1 MRPRPAL
8 ACLLLAGLV
17 AGLMALWPAAAGAQT
32 SSPEPTIVEV
42 IPVQGAID
50 RPLLGY
56 LTGKLEAAE
65 AEGATVV
72 LELNTSGTLD
82 EDPIALAE
90 LVANLKV
97 PVIAWV
103 GPVPAKAAGAG
114 LLLMYASSIAAVQ
127 PGAQVGPL
135 MPLDLGHPDAVVPGL
150 QEQVQGWVH
159 ARAKNSLT
167 DWPDRP
173 LTGQ

>member
-1 MRPRPAL
+1 MVT
-8 ACLLLAGLV
+8 GLV
-17 AGLMALWPAAAGAQT
+17 SGLWALWPAAAGAQA
-32 SSPEPTIVEV
+32 SSPEPGAPTIVEV

-72 LELNTSGTLD
+72 LELNTSGTLGQ
-82 EDPIALAE
+82 DPIALAE
-90 LVANLKV
+90 RVANLKV

-114 LLLMYASSIAAVQ
+114 LLLMY
-127 PGAQVGPL
+127 
-135 MPLDLGHPDAVVPGL
+135 
-150 QEQVQGWVH
+150 
-159 ARAKNSLT
+159 
-167 DWPDRP
+167 
-173 LTGQ
+173 